1 MDGTGKTQPTGV
13 TNSKLESLEGR
24 IVMVAA
30 VVVVVQTATSAS
42 HSQSQAKARKTSS
55 S

>member
-13 TNSKLESLEGR
+13 TNSKRESLEAR